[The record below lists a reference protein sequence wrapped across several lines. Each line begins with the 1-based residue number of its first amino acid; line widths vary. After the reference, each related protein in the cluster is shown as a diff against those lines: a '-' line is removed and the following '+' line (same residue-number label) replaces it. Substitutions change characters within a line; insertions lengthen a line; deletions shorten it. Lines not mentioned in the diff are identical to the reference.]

1 MGEIGN
7 ALKLL
12 TILQCK
18 GVAKSDY
25 LADRLEVSKRQ
36 IYRYIQ
42 QLEESGINI
51 NSKRGRYGGYT
62 IDKNQFINYNT
73 VQPNEIELLELA
85 YKNLKSTNFPHT
97 KDIED
102 IIDKLKSV
110 CIKNIADEQ
119 NLREAVDY
127 YFVKEN
133 HKTIND
139 NYIKELF
146 DNIRSC
152 ISSKEKMKILY
163 DSNSSEKIYRKIHPY
178 AIFSNRGDL
187 YLVAFCE
194 KRNSLRN
201 FKINRIIEYEILDD
215 ERYKIK
221 EDFNIKKYADESFG
235 VFKDESLK
243 FKLKIR
249 HPFSTIIK
257 ERETIK
263 DEKVKEIDDDTI
275 IYEAEA
281 KGKTEIISWIIS
293 MKTHC
298 EVIEPERLKKE
309 VKDILEDMVEI
320 YE

>member
-12 TILQCK
+12 TILQSK

-42 QLEESGINI
+42 QLEKSGINI
-51 NSKRGRYGGYT
+51 KSKRGRYGGYT

-73 VQPNEIELLELA
+73 VLPSEIELLELA
-85 YKNLKSTNFPHT
+85 YKNLKSTNFPHI
-97 KDIED
+97 KEIES
-102 IIDKLKSV
+102 IMDKMKSV
-110 CIKNIADEQ
+110 CIKNINDSQ
-119 NLREAVDY
+119 NLKGTTDY
-127 YFVKEN
+127 YFVKFN
-133 HKTIND
+133 RSFTD
-139 NYIKELF
+139 DSYIIKLF
-146 DNIRSC
+146 DDIRAC

-178 AIFSNRGDL
+178 GIFSNKGDL

-194 KRNSLRN
+194 KRKSLRN
-201 FKINRIIEYEILDD
+201 FKINRITEYEILEE
-215 ERYKIK
+215 ERYKIRK
-221 EDFNIKKYADESFG
+221 DFNIKKYADESFG
-235 VFKDESLK
+235 VFKDKSLN
-243 FKLKIR
+243 FKLKIK

-263 DEKVKEIDDDTI
+263 DEKIKELDDETI

-298 EVIEPERLKKE
+298 EVLEPKE
-309 VKDILEDMVEI
+309 LRQEVREILDDMVQI
-320 YE
+320 YG